1 MVNNNGSAEMDK
13 LTLKAKKEQIQ
24 ALIDRDDKAVYR
36 ALYQIYQRQ
45 TESEQ
50 RTEDTKFR
58 NDIGFSAADA
68 KYLTYTAKWLIKY
81 GKLDEYHLN
90 KVRGRIRRYW
100 KQLAEIAAETAE
112 RRKEMGLPVVPL
124 CGRQY
129 APQRQMF
136 AC

>member
-1 MVNNNGSAEMDK
+1 MDK

-45 TESEQ
+45 TASEQ

-68 KYLTYTAKWLIKY
+68 KYLTYAAKWMIKHGSLNDY
-81 GKLDEYHLN
+81 NLN

-100 KQLAEIAAETAE
+100 KQLAEIAEETNE
-112 RRKEMGLPVVPL
+112 RRVAMGMAVVPL
-124 CGRQY
+124 GGRQKF
-129 APQRQMF
+129 PVQQSF